1 MPPPHPSAF
10 LSALMMLFILPLAT
24 PFQLSAGRSSGRR
37 HAPCMSGEEA
47 TADGMAPLWKV
58 LKLDAGGQTLAPAS
72 GEWEVSTVQVE
83 ITRTLESPGL
93 GVMLEEY
100 GAADDGAG
108 LTLITGLAEGG
119 NAALSAVD
127 LQPGDA
133 IVSACG
139 ARTEGLNYD
148 LTIDALVSLPA
159 APAPA
164 VLTVKRLVKLLG
176 VKCTVIFPPDEK
188 RDDKIIRLPPGR
200 LFRQALIM
208 NRVKMGPCT
217 EDLQCLCNCGMVVRK
232 GRKLLVPEASQ
243 ERQMLKKEPDWR
255 LTCRAKVGKLEKDE
269 EMVIRIR
276 PDIDNIMAP
285 KDPAAWRT

>member
-1 MPPPHPSAF
+1 MAPTNSRT
-10 LSALMMLFILPLAT
+10 LLLLMLPLVT
-24 PFQLSAGRSSGRR
+24 TFQLTVGRRCPTSGRR
-37 HAPCMSGEEA
+37 RAPCMLGEEPA
-47 TADGMAPLWKV
+47 TADEMAKMWKV
-58 LKLDAGGQTLAPAS
+58 LKLDAGGHTLAPAS

-100 GAADDGAG
+100 GEDGAGAG
-108 LTLITGLAEGG
+108 LTLITGLADGG

-133 IVSACG
+133 IVNACG
-139 ARTEGLNYD
+139 AKTEGFNYD

-176 VKCTVIFPPDEK
+176 VKCTVIFPKDEG
-188 RDDKIIRLPPGR
+188 RADKIIRLPPGR
-200 LFRQALIM
+200 LFRQALLM
-208 NRVKMGPCT
+208 NQIKMGSCN

-232 GRKLLVPEASQ
+232 GRKLLVPEDSQ

-255 LTCRAKVGKLEKDE
+255 LTCRAKVGKLEQDE

>member
-1 MPPPHPSAF
+1 MAMQRRMAS
-10 LSALMMLFILPLAT
+10 LLLFILPLAT
-24 PFQLSAGRSSGRR
+24 TFLLPPGQRCSPRGRG
-37 HAPCMSGEEA
+37 HTPGMSVEEP
-47 TADGMAPLWKV
+47 TADGMAKMWKV

-72 GEWEVSTVQVE
+72 GEWEVSTVNVE

-100 GAADDGAG
+100 GAAEDGAG
-108 LTLITGLAEGG
+108 LTLITGLADGG

-176 VKCTVIFPPDEK
+176 VKCTVIFPKDEE
-188 RDDKIIRLPPGR
+188 RADKVIRLPPGR

-208 NRVKMGPCT
+208 NQVKMGSCN

-232 GRKLLVPEASQ
+232 GRKLLVPEDSQ

-255 LTCRAKVGKLEKDE
+255 LTCRAKVGKLEQDE

-285 KDPAAWRT
+285 KDPSAWRT